1 MRIVFL
7 GTGEIGTPSL
17 RALAGSPEH
26 QVLAVYTQPDKPGG
40 RDLKLRPTPIKAEA
54 QKLGLPVF
62 QPEKIRRPEVVE
74 ELKALQPDVIVV
86 IAYGQI
92 LPKGVLEIPRLACLN
107 IHASLLP
114 RHRGASPINAA
125 ILAGDRES
133 GVTVMYMDVGLDTGD
148 ILLMEPTPLGR
159 HETAGALH
167 DRLAE
172 MAPRPLIRAL
182 SLLEQGKAPRVPQEN
197 SLATYAPK
205 MTRADG
211 LINWS
216 LGAVEIGRRIRGM
229 VPWPGAFTNILEPG
243 TAPVLL
249 KVHSALICRRCVGE
263 AGRILRANARGIQVG
278 AGEGAVLLR
287 EVQAAGGRRMSAGEF
302 LRGRPLR
309 VGTLLG

>member
-1 MRIVFL
+1 M
-7 GTGEIGTPSL
+7 
-17 RALAGSPEH
+17 
-26 QVLAVYTQPDKPGG
+26 
-40 RDLKLRPTPIKAEA
+40 KLRPTPIKAVA

-86 IAYGQI
+86 VAYGQI
-92 LPKGVLEIPRLACLN
+92 LPKSVLEIPRLACLN

-133 GVTVMYMDVGLDTGD
+133 GVTIMYMDVGLDTGD
-148 ILLMEPTPLGR
+148 ILLVAPTPLGR
-159 HETAGALH
+159 HETAGQLH

-172 MAPRPLIRAL
+172 IAPGPLL
-182 SLLEQGKAPRVPQEN
+182 QTLTLLEQGRAPRLAQDN

-205 MTRADG
+205 MTKADG

-229 VPWPGAFTNILEPG
+229 VPWPGAFTNILEADS
-243 TAPVLL
+243 APIML
-249 KVHSALICRRCVGE
+249 KVHSALICRRCTGE
-263 AGRILRANARGIQVG
+263 AGHVLRADTRGILVG

-287 EVQAAGGRRMSAGEF
+287 EVQAAGGRRMPAGEF
-302 LRGRPLR
+302 LRGRPLLP
-309 VGTLLG
+309 GTLVG